1 MGARPDLLL
10 QRELQL
16 QVVGIGCIWVSLLGE
31 RNEVG
36 GNTVWSEGE
45 KEEGRGLG
53 TSRIESMITFTVVV
67 VAFALSRMA
76 SYRSCRSLAWAGGQ
90 RHRQRELPD

>member
-1 MGARPDLLL
+1 MGAGPDLLL

-16 QVVGIGCIWVSLLGE
+16 QVVGIGGVWVSLLGE

-53 TSRIESMITFTVVV
+53 TFRI
-67 VAFALSRMA
+67 
-76 SYRSCRSLAWAGGQ
+76 
-90 RHRQRELPD
+90 

>member
-16 QVVGIGCIWVSLLGE
+16 QVVGIGCIWVPLLGE

-36 GNTVWSEGE
+36 GNT
-45 KEEGRGLG
+45 EEDKGGARGLG
-53 TSRIESMITFTVVV
+53 
-67 VAFALSRMA
+67 A
-76 SYRSCRSLAWAGGQ
+76 CRT
-90 RHRQRELPD
+90 